1 MGKVHWAIDM
11 ATKAIGQ
18 IRHFR
23 TIGDRKK
30 KQSKI
35 FFGANKVFVV
45 EFENWE
51 HVNTREIIRAPNDS
65 LLAIE
70 SEIEQQYH
78 NEGVI

>member
-1 MGKVHWAIDM
+1 MAKKHWAIDM
-11 ATKAIGQ
+11 AAKAIGQ

-23 TIGDRKK
+23 TVGDRRK

-35 FFGANKVFVV
+35 FFGTNKVFVV

-51 HVNTREIIRAPNDS
+51 HVGTREIIRAPNDS

-70 SEIEQQYH
+70 SEIEQRYKE
-78 NEGVI
+78 EGAI